1 MKVTKAKGLE
11 NHTVR
16 SVSLRTTLTLRLHIP
31 VHWDCC
37 SPASLDSL
45 ASRRIVLPLQAL
57 RHLGDAQRTGW
68 RRTANN
74 PNEGGWLAEV
84 AVLSEAGQNEPYG
97 VVLRPFAL
105 VTFIWASNESD
116 SPVRA
121 KQTLKQ

>member
-45 ASRRIVLPLQAL
+45 ASRRIVLHRPPLRIQAM
-57 RHLGDAQRTGW
+57 RSELGG
-68 RRTANN
+68 
-74 PNEGGWLAEV
+74 EE
-84 AVLSEAGQNEPYG
+84 
-97 VVLRPFAL
+97 RPTIPMK
-105 VTFIWASNESD
+105 VD
-116 SPVRA
+116 G
-121 KQTLKQ
+121 